1 MSDYEPQS
9 FTTDRRFPWLLL
21 YALGCVLMPV
31 GTWTDNVALVIVGA
45 AVFLQAGAQIRAIR
59 RELVERGLEL

>member
-21 YALGCVLMPV
+21 YALACIVMPV
-31 GTWTDNVALVIVGA
+31 AVWVGNVPLAVVGA
-45 AVFLQAGAQIRAIR
+45 AFFLQAGAQLRAIR